1 MKNLFGYFFEANGTF
16 HRWLKFLG
24 HAKSDFYAVVRRHI
38 SWSDN
43 SQECMK
49 TWLVTFKGGKSIF
62 LCQGKTMYS
71 IPLLIA
77 FL

>member
-1 MKNLFGYFFEANGTF
+1 MKNLFGYFCEANGTF
-16 HRWLKFLG
+16 HKWLKFLG

-49 TWLVTFKGGKSIF
+49 TWLVTF
-62 LCQGKTMYS
+62 QG
-71 IPLLIA
+71 
-77 FL
+77 